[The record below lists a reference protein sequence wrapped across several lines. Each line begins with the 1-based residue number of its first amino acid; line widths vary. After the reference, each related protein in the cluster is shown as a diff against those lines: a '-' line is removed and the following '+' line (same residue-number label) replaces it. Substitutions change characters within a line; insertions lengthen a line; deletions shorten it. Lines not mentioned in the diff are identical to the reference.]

1 MIFVFIVA
9 VDKQELTRITSL
21 LKRTYVE
28 LDDGWITPFNGFK
41 YKKFNTSN
49 TWPKCREFCQSL
61 GGDLVVYGIRDSAVK
76 K

>member
-1 MIFVFIVA
+1 MFVFIVA
-9 VDKQELTRITSL
+9 ADQLELTRITSL

-28 LDDGWITPFNGFK
+28 LDNGWITPFNGFQ

-49 TWPKCREFCQSL
+49 TWPKCRAFCQNL
-61 GGDLVVYGIRDSAVK
+61 GGDLVVHGIRDSVIK